1 MALNKADLVEPGSME
16 SIARQAQ
23 PHGDETAVISAINP
37 NSLRSLLEKA
47 GSVLAGKL
55 KTQPR
60 EARAYESEG
69 LSRIA

>member
-1 MALNKADLVEPGSME
+1 MQ

-37 NSLRSLLEKA
+37 DSLRSLLQKA
-47 GSVLAGKL
+47 GSALAGKL
-55 KTQPR
+55 GTPSP
-60 EARAYESEG
+60 EAQTYESEA

>member
-1 MALNKADLVEPGSME
+1 ME

-23 PHGDETAVISAINP
+23 PHGDETVVISAINP

-55 KTQPR
+55 KTQPP
-60 EARAYESEG
+60 EARPYESEG